1 MKSLFK
7 FKKLWIISASVMLP
21 VAGIT
26 IAAPLLTQQHSTSVK
41 QIEEIQGHE
50 IQSQMFSSV
59 KSTVKGIKT
68 LKEGEKQEPN
78 KIYIGPDG
86 KPTVKWENASITDV
100 FKELDKLDESKPKP
114 VKPQVTVT
122 VIKKDDYSNEQKP
135 PKPQYKPKTLLEKI
149 MSAIEN
155 KGDKTD
161 EDVKKEIDQIKKDHF
176 AQQSK
181 SIN

>member
-26 IAAPLLTQQHSTSVK
+26 IADPLLTQQHSTSVK

-59 KSTVKGIKT
+59 KSSKEEIPT
-68 LKEGEKQEPN
+68 LPEGQKQEPN
-78 KIYIGPDG
+78 KIYLDSNK
-86 KPTVKWENASITDV
+86 KPTVKWENAKITDV
-100 FKELDKLDESKPKP
+100 HKELNKLENPKPEP

-122 VIKKDDYSNEQKP
+122 IIKKDDCSNEQKP
-135 PKPQYKPKTLLEKI
+135 TKPQHQPKTLLEKI
-149 MSAIEN
+149 LSILQK
-155 KGDKTD
+155 KGDKKDD
-161 EDVKKEIDQIKKDHF
+161 EVKKEIESAKSEFSGKKSF
-176 AQQSK
+176 L
-181 SIN
+181 